1 VRPSRFTDKQIVAAL
16 AEVSAGTP
24 AIEVCRRLGIT
35 QTTFYRWRR
44 RHGGSTTPAADKEVQ
59 RLRDENRKLKDIVT
73 KLLLER
79 D

>member
-1 VRPSRFTDKQIVAAL
+1 MRPSRFTDKQIVAAL

-44 RHGGSTTPAADKEVQ
+44 RHGGGSTAGGDTEVH
-59 RLRDENRKLKDIVT
+59 RLRDENRKLKEIVT
-73 KLLLER
+73 KLMLER
-79 D
+79 E